1 MPNTTGANF
10 AVAEILENL
19 NITAKFMVVILLTIN
34 LAIKFVFEYL
44 ILRLSCKIGSI
55 RHHPMNG
62 IILVDEF
69 EKLIACLSC
78 TAWTMFMI
86 FGIKP
91 AESFGFETCILMTY
105 SADFGFNASL
115 FGELA
120 IAILYL
126 KVGITIEIDED
137 LTFILKC

>member
-10 AVAEILENL
+10 AVAKILADL
-19 NITAKFMVVILLTIN
+19 NISVKVMVVLLLSANVVIN
-34 LAIKFVFEYL
+34 FVFKFL
-44 ILRLSCKIGSI
+44 VLRLSSKIGSI

-78 TAWTMFMI
+78 TAWTMCML

-91 AESFGFETCILMTY
+91 AEYFGFETCILMTY

-115 FGELA
+115 FGGLA
-120 IAILYL
+120 IAILRLLYL
-126 KVGITIEIDED
+126 KV
-137 LTFILKC
+137 